1 MTSLPGKEPCAR
13 ILVRCPNWLGDLVMS
28 TPGFRALRHRFPDS
42 RIVAQVAAP
51 LAPLLDGHPAF
62 DEVWTLPG
70 RLRELGRFRSEAQ
83 HIAQHHFD
91 LGIVIPE
98 SISSALLMRAGR
110 VGMALGYARDPI
122 RRRLLHREVPAE
134 PGWGRRR
141 LVSRE
146 RFVLRLMAAVG
157 ASSEEVR
164 LELAV
169 TPDEELRLA
178 RAVQRA
184 SGDAADRPLSP
195 PVVLAPGASFGPSK
209 CWPIESFAELA
220 DRIAREGERIVLIGT
235 SAERT
240 RVEAVRDRMREDSIA
255 LAGALDLGAL
265 KALLRGARLLVSNDA
280 GARHIA
286 VAFGTP
292 ALVFFGP
299 TAVEK
304 TNENLESLEIL
315 ETEHACRPC
324 YRRSCPIDHRCLRG
338 IGVEEAFEAVGR
350 ALRRGAAASQRRI
363 GDAAWRWASGS

>member
-1 MTSLPGKEPCAR
+1 MSSSPWTGPCER

-28 TPGFRALRHRFPDS
+28 TPGLRALRLRFPQS

-51 LAPLLDGHPAF
+51 LAPLLDGHPAV

-70 RLRELGRFRSEAQ
+70 PIRDLSRLRREAQ
-83 HIAQHHFD
+83 RIAQHRFD

-110 VGMALGYARDPI
+110 VGMVLGYARDPI
-122 RRRLLHREVPAE
+122 RRLLLHREVPAE
-134 PGWGRRR
+134 PGWGPRR

-164 LELAV
+164 LELGV
-169 TPDEELRLA
+169 TPGEEMRLA
-178 RAVQRA
+178 RAVQGV
-184 SGDAADRPLSP
+184 SGHTAERPLAAP
-195 PVVLAPGASFGPSK
+195 IVLAPGASFGSSK

-220 DRIAREGERIVLIGT
+220 DRIARAGEDVLLIGT
-235 SAERT
+235 AAERA
-240 RVEAVRDRMREDSIA
+240 RVEAVREHMREDCRV

-265 KALLRGARLLVSNDA
+265 KVLLRRARLLVSNDA

-292 ALVFFGP
+292 VVAFFGP

-304 TNENLESLEIL
+304 TNENLESLQIL

-324 YRRSCPIDHRCLRG
+324 YRRSCPIDHRCLRE
-338 IGVEEAFEAVGR
+338 IAVEEAFDAVGR
-350 ALRRGAAASQRRI
+350 ALRRGAANAQRPV
-363 GDAAWRWASGS
+363 DDEAWRRASGS